1 MYLSVSSGA
10 IRITDVTDVTS
21 MTKRRKLFA
30 ADSTVKIEFIV
41 EINTI
46 SDMAI
51 LESKLVTNANVTELR
66 AQLIAANI
74 FVSKVVAPTSIATLA
89 PPPTPP
95 PQTSSDDDVKDVFL
109 SSAGNRI
116 SLVRSIYTLAFF
128 LVVATVL

>member
-1 MYLSVSSGA
+1 
-10 IRITDVTDVTS
+10 
-21 MTKRRKLFA
+21 
-30 ADSTVKIEFIV
+30 VKIEFIV

-95 PQTSSDDDVKDVFL
+95 PQTSSDDDVEDVFL